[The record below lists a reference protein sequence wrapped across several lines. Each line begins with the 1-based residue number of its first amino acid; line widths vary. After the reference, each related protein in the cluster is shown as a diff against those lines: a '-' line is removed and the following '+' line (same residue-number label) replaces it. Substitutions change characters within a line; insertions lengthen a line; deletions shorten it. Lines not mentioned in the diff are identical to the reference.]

1 VRRPSGTG
9 DETSDGITSEVIER
23 CKAGDEAAWAQLVK
37 ATHGSV
43 YALCLRILGNPD
55 DAAEATQEAYVKAWR
70 GLSGFRGDAKFSTW
84 LYRIASNTAISR
96 HRGRKR
102 RWMREADVADEV
114 LEGIAGPTS
123 VEQTAG
129 TRLEL
134 AALEKALASLPPLY
148 RDAVVLKDIYGY
160 SIEEIASQLK
170 VTETAAKVRI
180 HRGRKKLKEL
190 VYGDAGN
197 EM

>member
-1 VRRPSGTG
+1 MRRPSGTG
-9 DETSDGITSEVIER
+9 EETSDGITSEVIER
-23 CKAGDEAAWAQLVK
+23 CKAGDEAAWAQLVE

-102 RWMREADVADEV
+102 RWMREADVADDV
-114 LEGIAGPTS
+114 LEGMRGPAS
-123 VEQTAG
+123 VEQTVG